1 MPLVPGLAFTN
12 GIRDIADGDYIS
24 GAIRMI
30 DAVLVF
36 CLWRQASAV
45 AEHLSSSDRRCHA
58 VTDLL
63 QILAAGIG
71 TVAFGALFGV
81 PSKYYPYCG
90 LIGASGWAV
99 YVFVDADG
107 LWSEAVVV
115 FGDSA
120 GYSDVPFFAVRERC
134 PVTIFL
140 ICGIL
145 PLVPGSRNILDVLLP
160 GDGQLDEASTRGFS
174 ALKAA
179 VAIVLG
185 IVFVFE
191 IPQRFFKGKAVRKN
205 DKL

>member
-1 MPLVPGLAFTN
+1 M
-12 GIRDIADGDYIS
+12 
-24 GAIRMI
+24 
-30 DAVLVF
+30 
-36 CLWRQASAV
+36 
-45 AEHLSSSDRRCHA
+45 
-58 VTDLL
+58 TDLL

-99 YVFVDADG
+99 YVFLWMRTG
-107 LWSEAVVV
+107 FWSEAVVV
-115 FGDSA
+115 FLATVLVILMSR
-120 GYSDVPFFAVRERC
+120 FFAVRERC

-145 PLVPGSRNILDVLLP
+145 PLVPGAGIYW
-160 GDGQLDEASTRGFS
+160 TRGFS

>member
-1 MPLVPGLAFTN
+1 M
-12 GIRDIADGDYIS
+12 
-24 GAIRMI
+24 
-30 DAVLVF
+30 
-36 CLWRQASAV
+36 
-45 AEHLSSSDRRCHA
+45 
-58 VTDLL
+58 TDLL

-90 LIGASGWAV
+90 LIGAFGWAV
-99 YVFVDADG
+99 YVFLWMRTG
-107 LWSEAVVV
+107 FWSEAVVV
-115 FGDSA
+115 FLATVLVILMSR
-120 GYSDVPFFAVRERC
+120 FFAVRERC

-145 PLVPGSRNILDVLLP
+145 PLVPGAGIYWTCYYLVT
-160 GDGQLDEASTRGFS
+160 GQLDEASTRGFS

>member
-1 MPLVPGLAFTN
+1 M
-12 GIRDIADGDYIS
+12 
-24 GAIRMI
+24 
-30 DAVLVF
+30 
-36 CLWRQASAV
+36 
-45 AEHLSSSDRRCHA
+45 
-58 VTDLL
+58 TDLL

-90 LIGASGWAV
+90 LIAASGWAV
-99 YVFVDADG
+99 YVFLWMRTG
-107 LWSEAVVV
+107 FWSEAVVV
-115 FGDSA
+115 FLATVLVILMSR
-120 GYSDVPFFAVRERC
+120 FFAVRERC

-145 PLVPGSRNILDVLLP
+145 PLVPGAGIYWTCYYLVT
-160 GDGQLDEASTRGFS
+160 GQLDEASTRGFS

>member
-1 MPLVPGLAFTN
+1 M
-12 GIRDIADGDYIS
+12 
-24 GAIRMI
+24 
-30 DAVLVF
+30 
-36 CLWRQASAV
+36 
-45 AEHLSSSDRRCHA
+45 
-58 VTDLL
+58 TDLL

-90 LIGASGWAV
+90 LIGWAV
-99 YVFVDADG
+99 YVFLWMRTG
-107 LWSEAVVV
+107 FWSEAVVV
-115 FGDSA
+115 FLATVLVILMSR
-120 GYSDVPFFAVRERC
+120 FFAVRERC

-145 PLVPGSRNILDVLLP
+145 PLVPGAGIYWTCYYLVT
-160 GDGQLDEASTRGFS
+160 GQLDEASTRGFS

>member
-1 MPLVPGLAFTN
+1 M
-12 GIRDIADGDYIS
+12 
-24 GAIRMI
+24 
-30 DAVLVF
+30 
-36 CLWRQASAV
+36 
-45 AEHLSSSDRRCHA
+45 
-58 VTDLL
+58 TDLL

-90 LIGASGWAV
+90 LIGESGWAV
-99 YVFVDADG
+99 YVFLWMRTG
-107 LWSEAVVV
+107 FWSEAVVV
-115 FGDSA
+115 FLATVLVILMSR
-120 GYSDVPFFAVRERC
+120 FFAVRERC

-145 PLVPGSRNILDVLLP
+145 PLVPGAGIYWTCYYLVT
-160 GDGQLDEASTRGFS
+160 GQLDEASTRGFS

>member
-1 MPLVPGLAFTN
+1 M
-12 GIRDIADGDYIS
+12 
-24 GAIRMI
+24 
-30 DAVLVF
+30 
-36 CLWRQASAV
+36 
-45 AEHLSSSDRRCHA
+45 
-58 VTDLL
+58 TDLL

-81 PSKYYPYCG
+81 PSQYYPYCG

-99 YVFVDADG
+99 YVFLWMRTG
-107 LWSEAVVV
+107 CWSEAVVV
-115 FGDSA
+115 FLATVLVILMSR
-120 GYSDVPFFAVRERC
+120 FFAVRERC

-145 PLVPGSRNILDVLLP
+145 PLVPGAGIYWTCYYLVT
-160 GDGQLDEASTRGFS
+160 GQLDEASTRGFS

>member
-1 MPLVPGLAFTN
+1 M
-12 GIRDIADGDYIS
+12 
-24 GAIRMI
+24 
-30 DAVLVF
+30 
-36 CLWRQASAV
+36 
-45 AEHLSSSDRRCHA
+45 
-58 VTDLL
+58 TDLL

-90 LIGASGWAV
+90 LIAV
-99 YVFVDADG
+99 YVFLWMRTG
-107 LWSEAVVV
+107 FWSEAVVV
-115 FGDSA
+115 FLATVLVILMSR
-120 GYSDVPFFAVRERC
+120 FFAVRERC

-145 PLVPGSRNILDVLLP
+145 PLVPGAGIYWTCYYLVT
-160 GDGQLDEASTRGFS
+160 GQLDEASTRGFS

>member
-1 MPLVPGLAFTN
+1 M
-12 GIRDIADGDYIS
+12 
-24 GAIRMI
+24 
-30 DAVLVF
+30 
-36 CLWRQASAV
+36 
-45 AEHLSSSDRRCHA
+45 
-58 VTDLL
+58 TDLL

-99 YVFVDADG
+99 YVF
-107 LWSEAVVV
+107 LWTVLVILMSR
-115 FGDSA
+115 
-120 GYSDVPFFAVRERC
+120 FFAVRERC

-145 PLVPGSRNILDVLLP
+145 PLVPGAGIYWTCYYLVT
-160 GDGQLDEASTRGFS
+160 GQLGEASTRGFS